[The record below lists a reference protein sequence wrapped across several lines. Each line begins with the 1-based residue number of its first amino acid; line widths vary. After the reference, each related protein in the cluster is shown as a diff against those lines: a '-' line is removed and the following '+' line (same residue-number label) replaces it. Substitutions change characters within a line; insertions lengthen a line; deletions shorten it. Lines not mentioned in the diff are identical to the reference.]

1 MNQKSSHPWS
11 RRQALLA
18 GFAACCGSVLGQE
31 SPPHVRILFF
41 GTSYTALN
49 GLPAMVGELLLS
61 SGLFAPHIGSY
72 LQPGYRLEQHSVD
85 QAGLGLLR
93 QGADDG
99 QPWDVIVEQEQSL
112 LSAAAASQ
120 DDARR
125 IMNGG
130 FAGLVAAARGI
141 NPGVLAVDFQVWARH
156 SDLWEKKSKD
166 ALFTG
171 ASASQALDNIR
182 AANVN
187 AVTAV
192 REQSPGAQI
201 LISPVGDFWQQSLR
215 RHPDLKLHAEN
226 GSHPTVVGSYLAA
239 LVIAGSIGGRGVLE
253 KATWYGICPADDA
266 ARLRKLVLDHPDI
279 FKSATP

>member
-1 MNQKSSHPWS
+1 MMDKPPRHWS
-11 RRQALLA
+11 RRKMMLA
-18 GFAACCGSVLGQE
+18 AVAACCGSASGQE

-99 QPWDVIVEQEQSL
+99 RPWDVIVVQEQSL
-112 LSAAAASQ
+112 LSAAAASK

-130 FAGLVAAARGI
+130 LSGLVASARGI
-141 NPGVLAVDFQVWARH
+141 NPGVLVVDFQVWARD
-156 SDLWEKKSKD
+156 SSLWEKKSKE

-171 ASASQALDNIR
+171 ASAAQALDNIR
-182 AANVN
+182 TANVQ
-187 AVTAV
+187 AVTAA
-192 REQSPGAQI
+192 REQSLGAQI
-201 LISPVGDFWQQSLR
+201 LISPVGEFWRQSLK

-226 GSHPTVVGSYLAA
+226 DSHPTVAGSYLAA
-239 LVIAGSIGGRGVLE
+239 LVIAGSIGGRGVIE
-253 KATWYGICPADDA
+253 KAAWHGECPADDA

>member
-1 MNQKSSHPWS
+1 MTEHLPNHWS
-11 RRQALLA
+11 RRRAMLA
-18 GFAACCGSVLGQE
+18 AMAACCGSSLGQE
-31 SPPHVRILFF
+31 SAPHVRILFF

-61 SGLFAPHIGSY
+61 SGLLAPHIGSY

-99 QPWDVIVEQEQSL
+99 QPWDVIVAQEQSL
-112 LSAAAASQ
+112 LSAAAASK

-130 FAGLVAAARGI
+130 LAGLVASARGI
-141 NPGVLAVDFQVWARH
+141 NPGMLVVDFQVWARH
-156 SDLWEKKSKD
+156 QDLWGKNSKD

-171 ASASQALDNIR
+171 TSASHAMDNIR

-187 AVTAV
+187 AVTAA
-192 REQSPGAQI
+192 RQQSLGAQI
-201 LISPVGDFWQQSLR
+201 LISPVGDFWQQSLKR
-215 RHPDLKLHAEN
+215 YPGLKLHAEN
-226 GSHPTVVGSYLAA
+226 GSHPAIAGSYLAA
-239 LVIAGSIGGRGVLE
+239 LVIAGTIGGRGVIE
-253 KATWYGICPADDA
+253 KATWNGECPAEDA
-266 ARLRKLVLDHPDI
+266 ERLRKLVLDHPEI
-279 FKSATP
+279 FKEATP